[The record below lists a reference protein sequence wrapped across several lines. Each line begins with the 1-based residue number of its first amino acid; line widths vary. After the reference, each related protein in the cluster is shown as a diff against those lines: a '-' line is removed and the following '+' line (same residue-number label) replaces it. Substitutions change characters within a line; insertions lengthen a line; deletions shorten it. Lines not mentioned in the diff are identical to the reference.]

1 MNSLRRTSI
10 AAAAVSTAMVLVSL
24 SVQGQQTEK
33 SAALQEPRRESEP
46 EAPKTKEEV
55 DKWMLI
61 KLKASQEIFAG
72 LTNGEAKKIEN
83 NARRM
88 LVINVLEQWRRDND
102 FAKTSEYEA
111 QLNAFEYATKELIR
125 TSHHEDI
132 DGALDAYIRLSQS
145 CVKCHQLIRDVPT
158 KNQ

>member
-1 MNSLRRTSI
+1 MISLRRVSVAI
-10 AAAAVSTAMVLVSL
+10 AAMIAGLFVVCL
-24 SVQGQQTEK
+24 SVQGQPTQK
-33 SAALQEPRRESEP
+33 PAGLQEPRREDVP

-72 LTNGEAKKIEN
+72 LTNGESKKIEN

-145 CVKCHQLIRDVPT
+145 CVKCHQLIRDVPA